1 MKIKK
6 IKLTKKSLIISLY
19 ILVFVLLAVNYG
31 IYFMTYDPSQL
42 LENRNGLF
50 FDKDGEIRY
59 YENGEPIRAGLVQD
73 EEGNYYYINSLLKAV
88 KGQKYNISLNN
99 DLLPCGEYTF
109 DENGKLVD
117 PPKQ

>member
-1 MKIKK
+1 M
-6 IKLTKKSLIISLY
+6 
-19 ILVFVLLAVNYG
+19 VLLIVNYG

-73 EEGNYYYINSLLKAV
+73 TDGNYYYINSLCKAV
-88 KGQKYNISLNN
+88 KNQKYYVSLNN
-99 DLLPCGEYTF
+99 GLLPSAEYTF
-109 DENGKLVD
+109 DENGKMID
-117 PPKQ
+117 PPT